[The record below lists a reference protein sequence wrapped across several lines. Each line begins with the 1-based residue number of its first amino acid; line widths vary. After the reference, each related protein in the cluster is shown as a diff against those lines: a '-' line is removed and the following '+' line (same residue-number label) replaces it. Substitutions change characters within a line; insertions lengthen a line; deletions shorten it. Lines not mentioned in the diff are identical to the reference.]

1 VNNHRL
7 QIYSNQAGGTTL
19 IMAGVLL
26 FSTTLITLYGAQISV
41 LEQRVTNNFYR
52 AKQAAM
58 GSDAGLNKVITA
70 IDKADILSDSGTL
83 ETLILSDVGTYN
95 ISYQTVVTGNPNKL
109 LVTVAGHSL
118 DESATSHVSQQF
130 EFSPFIRN
138 TLPAVTLISMGNISL
153 TNNINIDNKDTEND
167 TVIWTGGTLNK
178 SSSVNVPRSPSQTTS
193 SNKKNRIVTSSRK
206 LSLNTDGTTKN
217 DDAYFETFFS
227 NTKENIKKVS
237 TVINCTTTECTNNNL
252 DGLTGL
258 IWVEGDL
265 AMSHDEETGKYEK
278 DAAGTITEIDPII
291 LIVTGN
297 FKMSHKNATIN
308 GLVYIMGNWRHNNG
322 NAKGKI
328 KGSVIVEGDTVL
340 HGTTTTDEFLELK
353 YNQTIVDYLITN
365 SGVYLPVPGSWR
377 NFENS

>member
-1 VNNHRL
+1 
-7 QIYSNQAGGTTL
+7 
-19 IMAGVLL
+19 
-26 FSTTLITLYGAQISV
+26 
-41 LEQRVTNNFYR
+41 VT
-52 AKQAAM
+52 
-58 GSDAGLNKVITA
+58 
-70 IDKADILSDSGTL
+70 
-83 ETLILSDVGTYN
+83 
-95 ISYQTVVTGNPNKL
+95 
-109 LVTVAGHSL
+109 GHSL
-118 DESATSHVSQQF
+118 DESATTQVSQQF

-265 AMSHDEETGKYEK
+265 AMSHDKETGKYEK
-278 DAAGTITEIDPII
+278 NAAGIITEIDPII

-297 FKMSHKNATIN
+297 FKMSHKNSTIN

-322 NAKGKI
+322 NAKGK
-328 KGSVIVEGDTVL
+328 
-340 HGTTTTDEFLELK
+340 LK
-353 YNQTIVDYLITN
+353 AA
-365 SGVYLPVPGSWR
+365 
-377 NFENS
+377 